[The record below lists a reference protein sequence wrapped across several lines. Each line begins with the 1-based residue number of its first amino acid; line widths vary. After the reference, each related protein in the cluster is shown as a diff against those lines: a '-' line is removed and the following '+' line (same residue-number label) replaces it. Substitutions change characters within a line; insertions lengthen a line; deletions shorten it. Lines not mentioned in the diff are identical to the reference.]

1 MLYWLLIH
9 SLEYT
14 SACRNPDPGLINNPD
29 KAAREASKRC
39 FPILQWEVGSDAQD
53 ELGCLAALES
63 TECPE
68 GPQGAEGS
76 RYC

>member
-1 MLYWLLIH
+1 MLYQLLIH

-14 SACRNPDPGLINNPD
+14 SACRNPDPGLINNPG

-39 FPILQWEVGSDAQD
+39 FSVLQWELGSAAQD
-53 ELGCLAALES
+53 DLGCLAALES

-68 GPQGAEGS
+68 ALQRTEGL